1 MMEFQNYINGKWVKG
16 QNTFQTINPATE
28 EIVAEIAQAE
38 ISDVDAAVSAAKESF
53 KSWRLVPAPLRGE
66 MLFKVGD
73 LLKQKKEELAQ
84 LLTRDMGKVI
94 AEARGD
100 VQEAID
106 MAYFMGGEG
115 RRLLGYTAP
124 VEMPNKFG
132 MAVRDP
138 SGVVG
143 LITPWNFPIAVP
155 SWKIFP
161 ALVAGNTIIW
171 KPSPDT
177 PAISA
182 AFVKVFE
189 EAGLPPGVFNLL
201 MAPGADVAKALVNHP
216 DVRVLSFTGSTTT
229 GRSIAEAAARLNKKV
244 SLEMG
249 GKNAIIVLDDA
260 NLELVTDATLWAAFG
275 TTGQRCTAASRLIVQ
290 KGMAGKLKEALT
302 ESAKKLRLGNGLDP
316 QVDVGPV
323 INKAALERIHNY
335 VQLGQKEGARVLVGG
350 SIASVHPLASVDP
363 IRSAVPDPLAPSAST
378 SVEKSVHPLSS
389 IESKGFFYTP
399 TLFDGVRP
407 GSMLEAEEIF
417 GPVLSIIEVESL
429 EEAIEVNNRSKYG
442 LSTSIFTQDVNQAFT
457 AMRDI
462 FTGLVYINHGTT
474 GAEIQFP
481 FGGVRGTGNGHRE
494 AGQAALEVFTEWK
507 SIYVDYSGRL
517 QRAQIDNREEE
528 V

>member
-1 MMEFQNYINGKWVKG
+1 MEFQNYINGKWVAGKSA
-16 QNTFQTINPATE
+16 FQTINPANE
-28 EIVAEIAQAE
+28 ELIADVAQAE
-38 ISDVDAAVSAAKESF
+38 ISDVDAAVQAAKGAF
-53 KSWRLVPAPLRGE
+53 DAWRLTPAPLRGE
-66 MLFKVGD
+66 ILFRIGD
-73 LLKQKKEELAQ
+73 LLKQKKEELSQ
-84 LLTRDMGKVI
+84 LLTREMGKVI

-106 MAYFMGGEG
+106 MAFYMGGEG

-124 VEMPNKFG
+124 VEMMNKFG

-161 ALVAGNTIIW
+161 ALVAGNTVIW
-171 KPSPDT
+171 KPSPEI

-182 AFVKVFE
+182 AFVKIFE
-189 EAGLPPGVFNLL
+189 EAGVPAGVFNLL
-201 MAPGADVAKALVNHP
+201 LAPGADVAKALVSHP
-216 DVRVLSFTGSTTT
+216 DVRVLSFTGSTMT
-229 GRSIAEAAARLNKKV
+229 GRSIAEAAGKFNKKL

-249 GKNAIIVLDDA
+249 GKNAIIVMDDA
-260 NLELVTDATLWAAFG
+260 NLELVVDASLWAAFG

-290 KGMAGKLKEALT
+290 KGIANKLKEALT
-302 ESAKKLRLGNGLDP
+302 ERAKKLTLGDGLDP
-316 QVDVGPV
+316 KVDVGPV
-323 INKAALERIHNY
+323 INKAALARIDSM
-335 VQLGQKEGARVLVGG
+335 VQAGAKEARVLTGASIADVGG
-350 SIASVHPLASVDP
+350 
-363 IRSAVPDPLAPSAST
+363 
-378 SVEKSVHPLSS
+378 
-389 IESKGFFYTP
+389 KGFFYAP
-399 TLFDGVRP
+399 TLFDNVQP

-417 GPVLSIIEVESL
+417 GPVLSIIEVGSL
-429 EEAIEVNNRSKYG
+429 KEAIEVNNRSKYG

-462 FTGLVYINHGTT
+462 FTGIVYINHGTT

-507 SIYVDYSGRL
+507 SIYVDYSGKL
-517 QRAQIDNREEE
+517 QRAQIDNRED
-528 V
+528 

>member
-1 MMEFQNYINGKWVKG
+1 MEFQNYINGKWVKG
-16 QNTFQTINPATE
+16 KSTFQTINPANE
-28 EIVAEIAQAE
+28 ELVADIAQAE
-38 ISDVDAAVSAAKESF
+38 LSDVDEAVDAAKGAF
-53 KSWRLVPAPLRGE
+53 NSWRLTPAPIRGE
-66 MLFKVGD
+66 MLFKIGD
-73 LLKQKKEELAQ
+73 ILKQKKEELSQ

-124 VEMPNKFG
+124 VEMMNKFG

-138 SGVVG
+138 SGIVG

-171 KPSPDT
+171 KPSPET
-177 PAISA
+177 PAVSA

-189 EAGLPPGVFNLL
+189 EAGLPPGVFNLV
-201 MAPGADVAKALVNHP
+201 MAPGADVGKALVNHP
-216 DVRVLSFTGSTTT
+216 DVRVLSFTGSTAT
-229 GRSIAEAAARLNKKV
+229 GRAIAEMAGRYNKKL

-249 GKNAIIVLDDA
+249 GKNAIIVLEDA

-290 KGMAGKLKEALT
+290 KGIAAKVKEALVERT
-302 ESAKKLRLGNGLDP
+302 RKLKLGDGLDP
-316 QVDVGPV
+316 SVEVGPV
-323 INKAALERIHNY
+323 INKTALDRIHNY
-335 VQLGQKEGARVLVGG
+335 VQVGQKEGARSLTGAAVAEVGG
-350 SIASVHPLASVDP
+350 
-363 IRSAVPDPLAPSAST
+363 
-378 SVEKSVHPLSS
+378 
-389 IESKGFFYTP
+389 KGFFYEP
-399 TLFDGVRP
+399 TLFDGVEP
-407 GSMLEAEEIF
+407 GSTLEAEEIF

-429 EEAIEVNNRSKYG
+429 EDAIEVNNRSKYG

-517 QRAQIDNREEE
+517 QRAQIDNREE
-528 V
+528 

>member
-1 MMEFQNYINGKWVKG
+1 MEFQNYINGEWVKG
-16 QNTFQTINPATE
+16 RSTFQAINPANE
-28 EIVAEIAQAE
+28 EILAEIAQAE
-38 ISDVDAAVSAAKESF
+38 TSDVDAAVSAATEAF

-66 MLFKVGD
+66 FLFKVGD
-73 LLKQKKEELAQ
+73 ILKQKKEELAQ
-84 LLTRDMGKVI
+84 LLTRDMGKVL

-138 SGVVG
+138 AGVVG

-171 KPSPDT
+171 KPSPET

-201 MAPGADVAKALVNHP
+201 LAPGAEVAKSLVSHP
-216 DVRVLSFTGSTTT
+216 GVRVLSFTGSTTT
-229 GRSIAEAAARLNKKV
+229 GRAIAESAAKLNKKL

-249 GKNAIIVLDDA
+249 GKNAILVMDDA

-275 TTGQRCTAASRLIVQ
+275 TSGQRCTAASRLIVQ
-290 KGMAGKLKEALT
+290 KGIASKVKESLVERT
-302 ESAKKLRLGNGLDP
+302 KKLRLGNGLDP
-316 QVDVGPV
+316 NVDVGPV
-323 INKAALERIHNY
+323 INKTAVERIHKY
-335 VQLGQKEGARVLVGG
+335 VQLGQKEGARALVG
-350 SIASVHPLASVDP
+350 ASVAD
-363 IRSAVPDPLAPSAST
+363 ING
-378 SVEKSVHPLSS
+378 
-389 IESKGFFYTP
+389 KGFFYSP
-399 TLFDGVRP
+399 TLFDGVQP
-407 GSMLEAEEIF
+407 GSTLEAEEIF
-417 GPVLSIIEVESL
+417 GPVLSIIEVDSL
-429 EEAIEVNNRSKYG
+429 EEAIEVNNRSQYG
-442 LSTSIFTQDVNQAFT
+442 LSTSIFTQDVNRAFT

-507 SIYVDYSGRL
+507 SIYVDYSGKL
-517 QRAQIDNREEE
+517 QRAQIDNREE
-528 V
+528 

>member
-1 MMEFQNYINGKWVKG
+1 MEFKNYIGGKWVEGRNK
-16 QNTFQTINPATE
+16 FQTINPANE
-28 EIVAEIAQAE
+28 ELLAEIAQAE
-38 ISDVDAAVSAAKESF
+38 NSDVTAAVDAATEAF

-66 MLFKVGD
+66 LLFKIGD
-73 LLKQKKEELAQ
+73 ILKQKKEELAR
-84 LLTRDMGKVI
+84 LLTQDMGKVI
-94 AEARGD
+94 SEARGD

-138 SGVVG
+138 AGVVG

-161 ALVAGNTIIW
+161 ALVAGNTVIW
-171 KPSPDT
+171 KPSPET

-189 EAGLPPGVFNLL
+189 EAGVPAGVFNLL
-201 MAPGADVAKALVNHP
+201 LAPGAEIAKALVSHP
-216 DVRVLSFTGSTTT
+216 GVRVLSFTGSTTT
-229 GRSIAEAAARLNKKV
+229 GRAIAESAARLNKKL

-249 GKNAIIVLDDA
+249 GKNAILVLEDA
-260 NLELVTDATLWAAFG
+260 NVELVTDATLWSAFG

-290 KGMAGKLKEALT
+290 KGIASQVKEALVERT
-302 ESAKKLRLGNGLDP
+302 KTLQLGNGLEEAV
-316 QVDVGPV
+316 QIGPV
-323 INKAALERIHNY
+323 INQAALERIHNY
-335 VQLGQKEGARVLVGG
+335 VQIGQREGARALVG
-350 SIASVHPLASVDP
+350 ASVADVNG
-363 IRSAVPDPLAPSAST
+363 
-378 SVEKSVHPLSS
+378 
-389 IESKGFFYTP
+389 KGFFYSP
-399 TLFDGVRP
+399 TLFDGVKP
-407 GSMLEAEEIF
+407 GSTLEAEEIF
-417 GPVLSIIEVESL
+417 GPVLAIIEVESL
-429 EEAIEVNNRSKYG
+429 EEAIEVNNRSQYG
-442 LSTSIFTQDVNQAFT
+442 LSTSIFTQDVNRAFT

-462 FTGLVYINHGTT
+462 FSGLVYINHGTT

-507 SIYVDYSGRL
+507 SIYVDYSGKL

-528 V
+528 M

>member
-1 MMEFQNYINGKWVKG
+1 MEFQNYINGKWVKG
-16 QNTFQTINPATE
+16 RNKFQTINPANE
-28 EIVAEIAQAE
+28 ELLAEIAQAE
-38 ISDVDAAVSAAKESF
+38 NSDVDATVNAATEAF
-53 KSWRLVPAPLRGE
+53 KSWRLTPAPIRGE
-66 MLFKVGD
+66 LLFKIGD
-73 LLKQKKEELAQ
+73 ILKQKKEELAR
-84 LLTRDMGKVI
+84 LLTQDMGKVI
-94 AEARGD
+94 SEARGD

-138 SGVVG
+138 AGVVG

-161 ALVAGNTIIW
+161 ALVAGNTVIW
-171 KPSPDT
+171 KPSPET

-189 EAGLPPGVFNLL
+189 EAGIPAGVFNLL
-201 MAPGADVAKALVNHP
+201 LAPGAEVAKALVNHP
-216 DVRVLSFTGSTTT
+216 DVRVLSFTGSTST
-229 GRSIAEAAARLNKKV
+229 GRAIAESAARLNKKL

-249 GKNAIIVLDDA
+249 GKNAILVLEDA
-260 NLELVTDATLWAAFG
+260 NVELVTDATLWAAFG
-275 TTGQRCTAASRLIVQ
+275 TSGQRCTAASRLIVQ
-290 KGMAGKLKEALT
+290 KGIASKLT
-302 ESAKKLRLGNGLDP
+302 ESLAERTKKLRLGNGLDP
-316 QVDVGPV
+316 KVDVGPV
-323 INKAALERIHNY
+323 INKSALERIHNY
-335 VQLGQKEGARVLVGG
+335 VQIGQKEGARALTG
-350 SIASVHPLASVDP
+350 ASVADVNG
-363 IRSAVPDPLAPSAST
+363 
-378 SVEKSVHPLSS
+378 
-389 IESKGFFYTP
+389 KGFFYSP
-399 TLFDGVRP
+399 TLFDGVKP
-407 GSMLEAEEIF
+407 GSTLEAEEIF
-417 GPVLSIIEVESL
+417 GPVLSIIEVDSL
-429 EEAIEVNNRSKYG
+429 EEAIEVNNRSQYG
-442 LSTSIFTQDVNQAFT
+442 LSTSIFTQDVNRAFT

-462 FTGLVYINHGTT
+462 FSGLVYINHGTT

-507 SIYVDYSGRL
+507 SIYVDYSGKL

>member
-1 MMEFQNYINGKWVKG
+1 MEFQNYINGKWVKG
-16 QNTFQTINPATE
+16 KSTFQTINPANE
-28 EIVAEIAQAE
+28 ELVADIAQAE
-38 ISDVDAAVSAAKESF
+38 LSDVDEAVDAAKGAF
-53 KSWRLVPAPLRGE
+53 NSWRLTPAPIRWE
-66 MLFKVGD
+66 MLFKIGD
-73 LLKQKKEELAQ
+73 ILKQKKEELSQ

-124 VEMPNKFG
+124 VEMMNKFG

-138 SGVVG
+138 SGIVG

-161 ALVAGNTIIW
+161 ALVAGNTIVW
-171 KPSPDT
+171 KPSPET
-177 PAISA
+177 PAVSA

-189 EAGLPPGVFNLL
+189 EAGLPPGVFNLV
-201 MAPGADVAKALVNHP
+201 MAPGADVGKALVNHP
-216 DVRVLSFTGSTTT
+216 DVRVLSFTGSTAT
-229 GRSIAEAAARLNKKV
+229 GRAIAEMAGRYNKKL

-249 GKNAIIVLDDA
+249 GKNAIIVLEDA

-290 KGMAGKLKEALT
+290 KGIAAKVKEALVERT
-302 ESAKKLRLGNGLDP
+302 RKLKLGDGLDP
-316 QVDVGPV
+316 SVEVGPV
-323 INKAALERIHNY
+323 INKTALDRIHNY
-335 VQLGQKEGARVLVGG
+335 VQVGQKEGARSLTGAAVAEVGG
-350 SIASVHPLASVDP
+350 
-363 IRSAVPDPLAPSAST
+363 
-378 SVEKSVHPLSS
+378 
-389 IESKGFFYTP
+389 KGFFYEP
-399 TLFDGVRP
+399 TLFDGVEP
-407 GSMLEAEEIF
+407 GSTLEAEEIF

-429 EEAIEVNNRSKYG
+429 EDAIEVNNRSKYG

-517 QRAQIDNREEE
+517 QRAQIDNREE
-528 V
+528 

>member
-1 MMEFQNYINGKWVKG
+1 MEFKNYINGKWVDGRSK
-16 QNTFQTINPATE
+16 FQTINPATE
-28 EIVAEIAQAE
+28 EMLAEIAQAE
-38 ISDVDAAVSAAKESF
+38 NSDVEAAVSAATQAF

-66 MLFKVGD
+66 LLFKIGD
-73 LLKQKKEELAQ
+73 ILKQRKEELAR
-84 LLTRDMGKVI
+84 LLTQDMGKVI
-94 AEARGD
+94 SEARGD

-106 MAYFMGGEG
+106 MAYYMGGEG
-115 RRLLGYTAP
+115 RRMLGYTAP
-124 VEMPNKFG
+124 VEMPDKFG

-138 SGVVG
+138 AGVVG

-161 ALVAGNTIIW
+161 ALVAGDTVIW
-171 KPSPDT
+171 KPSPET

-182 AFVKVFE
+182 AFVKIFE
-189 EAGLPPGVFNLL
+189 EAGIPPGVFNLL
-201 MAPGADVAKALVNHP
+201 LAPGAEVAKALVSHP
-216 DVRVLSFTGSTTT
+216 GVRVLSFTGSTAT
-229 GRSIAEAAARLNKKV
+229 GRAIAESAAKLNKKL

-260 NLELVTDATLWAAFG
+260 DIDLVTDATLWAAFG

-290 KGMAGKLKEALT
+290 KEIAGRVT
-302 ESAKKLRLGNGLDP
+302 ECLVERTKTLRLGNGLEESV
-316 QVDVGPV
+316 QIGPV
-323 INKAALERIHNY
+323 INKSALERIQRY
-335 VQLGQKEGARVLVGG
+335 VEIGRKEGARVLTG
-350 SIASVHPLASVDP
+350 ASVADVNG
-363 IRSAVPDPLAPSAST
+363 
-378 SVEKSVHPLSS
+378 
-389 IESKGFFYTP
+389 KGFFYTP

-407 GSMLEAEEIF
+407 GSTLEAEEIF
-417 GPVLSIIEVESL
+417 GPVLSIIEVDSF
-429 EEAIEVNNRSKYG
+429 EEAVEVNNRSQYG
-442 LSTSIFTQDVNQAFT
+442 LSTSIFTRDVNRAFA

-462 FTGLVYINHGTT
+462 FSGLVYINHGTT

-528 V
+528 M

>member
-1 MMEFQNYINGKWVKG
+1 MEFQNYINGQWVQG
-16 QNTFQTINPATE
+16 NGNFQTLNPANE
-28 EIVAEIAQAE
+28 EVLAEVARAE
-38 ISDVDAAVSAAKESF
+38 VSDVDRAVSAATEAF

-66 MLFKVGD
+66 MLFKIAD
-73 LLKQKKEELAQ
+73 ILKQKKEDLAR
-84 LLTRDMGKVI
+84 LLTQDMGKVI

-138 SGVVG
+138 AGVVG

-161 ALVAGNTIIW
+161 ALIAGNTVIW
-171 KPSPDT
+171 KPSPET

-201 MAPGADVAKALVNHP
+201 LAPGVEVSKALVEHP
-216 DVRVLSFTGSTTT
+216 GVRVLSFTGSTST
-229 GRSIAEAAARLNKKV
+229 GRAIAESAAKLNKKL

-275 TTGQRCTAASRLIVQ
+275 TAGQRCTAASRLIVQ
-290 KGMAGKLKEALT
+290 KGIAGKLKEALVERT
-302 ESAKKLRLGNGLDP
+302 KKLRLGDGLDP
-316 QVDVGPV
+316 KVDVGPV
-323 INKAALERIHNY
+323 INKPALERIHNY
-335 VQLGQKEGARVLVGG
+335 VQIGKKEGAR
-350 SIASVHPLASVDP
+350 PLIGAAVADVDG
-363 IRSAVPDPLAPSAST
+363 
-378 SVEKSVHPLSS
+378 
-389 IESKGFFYTP
+389 KGFFYHP
-399 TLFDGVRP
+399 TLFDGVQP
-407 GSMLEAEEIF
+407 GSTLEAEEIF
-417 GPVLSIIEVESL
+417 GPVLSIIEVDSL
-429 EEAIEVNNRSKYG
+429 EEAVEVNNRSKYG
-442 LSTSIFTQDVNQAFT
+442 LSTSIFTQDVNRAFT

-462 FTGLVYINHGTT
+462 FSGLVYINHGTT

-507 SIYVDYSGRL
+507 SVYVDYSGRL
-517 QRAQIDNREEE
+517 QRAQIDNREEDLS
-528 V
+528 